1 MWFIIFCCK
10 SHTFRFLS
18 MGWNFINEILL
29 RQTFSRAKRK
39 LAYVWKHFGSILSND
54 FSYKMSLEHEQND
67 SNFATYLK
75 NYIETQRQLIRVRA
89 WQRLF

>member
-1 MWFIIFCCK
+1 
-10 SHTFRFLS
+10 
-18 MGWNFINEILL
+18 
-29 RQTFSRAKRK
+29 
-39 LAYVWKHFGSILSND
+39 
-54 FSYKMSLEHEQND
+54 MSLEHEQND